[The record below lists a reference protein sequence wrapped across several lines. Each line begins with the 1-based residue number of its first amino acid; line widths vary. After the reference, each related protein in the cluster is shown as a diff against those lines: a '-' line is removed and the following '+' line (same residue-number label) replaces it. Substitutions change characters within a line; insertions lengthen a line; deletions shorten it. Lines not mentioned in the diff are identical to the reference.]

1 MLGRDTSIDTACTHG
16 LSQTDMPVSLRQRPA
31 TGLQCNADASFVVW
45 YTTGMARPVRGSRLF
60 CFMVAQ
66 YPIWSLASISPRP
79 VKGPA
84 DYCIDTFICFKAR
97 PGGSILTVDGSRKLK
112 QPRDSCSS
120 FRRPAR

>member
-45 YTTGMARPVRGSRLF
+45 YTTGMARPVRGGRLF

-66 YPIWSLASISPRP
+66 FPIWSLASISPRP
-79 VKGPA
+79 VR
-84 DYCIDTFICFKAR
+84 AR
-97 PGGSILTVDGSRKLK
+97 QTT
-112 QPRDSCSS
+112 
-120 FRRPAR
+120 A